1 MTIEATAGAQT
12 SANSTALPRRKFG
25 ELVAI
30 SIYWFAL
37 NFHWAALPIFI
48 VPPQVIALLY
58 RAAPPGVSATDWVN
72 GNKAF
77 ALAVVVVPGL
87 IVALIANP
95 FFGLLSDRTP
105 GRFGRRRP
113 YVLIGTVVNVGGLA
127 LMAFLP
133 SALVRDGSGQVLSP
147 AMLAL
152 IVGLMLTQLA
162 NNAAAA
168 PFHALLPDLVPEQ
181 QRGTASGIMGLAYWL
196 GTIGGSLLPFIFA
209 LDYGKLL
216 DGIIT
221 YQGLQ
226 QQIVFAYATIAGI
239 VLLMAILTTILV
251 REKPWQSSQMSASKR
266 AAEAH
271 TVRDLVLT
279 VIAVI
284 AGITVLQGVFS
295 LVRIPA
301 SDKSAQALELVGLV
315 IAGIGAAR
323 AFNFRPRRNPD
334 FSWVLA
340 TRFLVMMGVYI
351 VEAFLQLYM
360 RDVAHVD
367 PATSTAEFLILL
379 TVTATLSTA
388 FAGWASDRIGR
399 KRLVY
404 ISGTFMAMVGA
415 AFVLAPYLV
424 PGHVFTLALAAAGV
438 FGLGFGA
445 YVSVDWALVADVL
458 PSEETFARDMGVWNI
473 CLTIPQVL
481 AVVFGA
487 WLLTTF
493 GYGNLGYSTLFISFV
508 VFCVLGTITVR
519 NIKGVKR

>member
-1 MTIEATAGAQT
+1 MSIEATAGAQVT
-12 SANSTALPRRKFG
+12 TGAGALPRRKFG

-58 RAAPPGVSATDWVN
+58 RSAPPGVSTVDWVN
-72 GNKAF
+72 SNKAI

-95 FFGLLSDRTP
+95 LFGLLSDRTP

-113 YVLIGTVVNVGGLA
+113 YVLLGTLGNVGGLA

-133 SALVRDGSGQVLSP
+133 GVLIRSGSGQVLSP

-152 IVGLMLTQLA
+152 IGGLMVTQLA

-168 PFHALLPDLVPEQ
+168 PFHALLPDLVPKE
-181 QRGTASGIMGLAYWL
+181 QRGTASGVMGLAYWL
-196 GTIGGSLLPFIFA
+196 GTIFGSLLPFVFV

-216 DGIIT
+216 DGVVT
-221 YQGLQ
+221 YQALQ
-226 QQIVFAYATIAGI
+226 RQIVYGYATIAGV
-239 VLLMAILTTILV
+239 VLVMAILTTVLV
-251 REKPWQSSQMSASKR
+251 REVPWQPSQMSAAKR
-266 AAEAH
+266 AAEVH
-271 TVRDLVLT
+271 TVRDLILT
-279 VIAVI
+279 VVAVI
-284 AGITVLQGVFS
+284 IGVALQVLQLLGV
-295 LVRIPA
+295 
-301 SDKSAQALELVGLV
+301 G

-351 VEAFLQLYM
+351 VEIYLQYYM
-360 RDVAHVD
+360 RDVAKVD
-367 PATSTAEFLILL
+367 PATGTTEFLILL

-388 FAGWASDRIGR
+388 FGGWASDRVGR
-399 KRLVY
+399 KRMVY
-404 ISGTFMAMVGA
+404 VAGAFMAVVGA

-424 PGHVFTLALAAAGV
+424 PGHVFALALIAGGI

-473 CLTIPQVL
+473 CLTVPQVL

-493 GYGNLGYSTLFISFV
+493 GFGNVGYSTLFISFV
-508 VFCVLGTITVR
+508 IFCVLGTITVR
-519 NIKGVKR
+519 NIKGVAR